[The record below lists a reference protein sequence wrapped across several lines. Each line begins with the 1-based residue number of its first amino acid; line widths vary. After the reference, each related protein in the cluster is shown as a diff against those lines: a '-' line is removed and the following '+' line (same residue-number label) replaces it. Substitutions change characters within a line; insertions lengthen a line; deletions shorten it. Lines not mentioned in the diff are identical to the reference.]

1 MISILHKDFSHFL
14 SLWPKP
20 QYLPQKRK
28 QQFLNNNNNANDKK
42 NQKNKQHQ
50 QTTATSCALTNQS
63 NKNNT
68 CNMFLNTHDIDC
80 AHVLKNQINPQNIE
94 TSKLSALLHNPKQPK
109 QPKQPTGTNNET
121 PQATCLIT
129 NKTNKY
135 TVNAIQNAKTHTIQ
149 LVFHAKT
156 P

>member
-1 MISILHKDFSHFL
+1 
-14 SLWPKP
+14 
-20 QYLPQKRK
+20 
-28 QQFLNNNNNANDKK
+28 
-42 NQKNKQHQ
+42 
-50 QTTATSCALTNQS
+50 
-63 NKNNT
+63 
-68 CNMFLNTHDIDC
+68 MFLNTHYIDC

-121 PQATCLIT
+121 PEATSLIT
-129 NKTNKY
+129 NKTNKS
-135 TVNAIQNAKTHTIQ
+135 TVNAIQNAKTHTIK